1 MRETLN
7 RLIDWFRRDRLEQE
21 LAEEMRFH
29 REHAERDAVVAG
41 VAPDDA
47 KWVAR
52 RNFGNTTM
60 AAEASRDRWSL
71 PRLDQLQQDVR
82 YALRGLR
89 RSPGFTATAVVTLAL
104 GIGANVAM
112 FDVVDRLMFRPYP
125 FLSDP
130 ATTHR
135 VYLSA
140 SYRGDQSWDWGGQYT
155 RYLDLR
161 RFTTSFSHLAGF
173 TTTYLAIGEGD
184 AKRERRIAT
193 VSGSFWSFFDAR
205 PVAGRFFTPA
215 EDKTPRGAEVA
226 VLDYNFWKS
235 EYGGRDVI
243 GQRIQLGN
251 IPATII
257 GVAPEGFNGVFDDTP
272 VVYIPITLYA
282 GSVKSD
288 DKDTYYNKYYW
299 GWMNVMVRRKPGV
312 STERATADLTQA
324 WRRSWEAERAQGN
337 LTETLDKANPKALA
351 GPMKIAAGPGSGLDS
366 VAGKTALWLT
376 GVAALV
382 LLIACANVANLSLAR
397 ALRRQR
403 EIAVRL
409 ALGVSRSRLVGQML
423 IETLLLGLFAA
434 IAGVVVAQWGG
445 AAIRGML
452 VTTPQQTGV
461 AVGDWRMIAAIAL
474 IVVVTVVFTGM
485 IPAMLSGRGDLAPTL
500 RSSGRGGMLQRSRVR
515 GVLLVT
521 QGALSVVLLI
531 GAALFVRSL
540 RNVQHLRLGFD
551 AEPVLLA
558 AASVRGGDADTA
570 VLSRMQRELVVR
582 AQAVPGV
589 QSAAFASSIPF
600 RSTSSR
606 GFFVAGIDSVR
617 KLGQF
622 TYQTTTPDYFRT
634 FGTRILRGRSFTA
647 SDVVGTPPVTV
658 VSQSM
663 ARVLWPGKDA
673 IGQCIHIREEKA
685 PCTTVIG
692 ISEDIVQQSGQLT
705 DPKRY
710 QYYLPLLQVQST
722 ASNYVILKMTG
733 DPAEHADAVRRALQP
748 LMPGRAYVTVTPMR
762 DVVGRTQRSWK
773 LGANLFVIFGVL
785 ALVVAAIGLYGV
797 LAYNVTQRM
806 HELGVRVALGAQ
818 AGDILRLVVGQGARF
833 AAAGVVVGSALAFF
847 ASKWVEPLLFNQ
859 SARDP
864 VVYVAVGILMILV
877 ALAASVSPAY
887 RASGA
892 DPNAAL
898 RSE

>member
-29 REHAERDAVVAG
+29 REHAERDAVAAG
-41 VAPDDA
+41 AAPADA

-52 RNFGNTTM
+52 RNFGNATA

-71 PRLDQLQQDVR
+71 PRLDQMQQDVR

-89 RSPGFTATAVVTLAL
+89 RSPGFTATAVITLAL

-130 ATTHR
+130 SVTHR

-140 SYRGDQSWDWGGQYT
+140 SYRGDESWNWGGQYT
-155 RYLDLR
+155 RYLDIR
-161 RFTTSFSHLAGF
+161 RFTTSFSELAGF
-173 TTTYLAIGEGD
+173 TTTNLAMGEGD
-184 AKRERRIAT
+184 AKRERRIGT

-205 PVAGRFFTPA
+205 PAAGRFFTPA
-215 EDKTPRGAEVA
+215 EDRTPRGAEVA
-226 VLDYNFWKS
+226 VLDYSFWKS

-243 GQRIQLGN
+243 GQRIQLGH
-251 IPATII
+251 IPVTII
-257 GVAPEGFNGVFDDTP
+257 GVAPEGFNGAFDTP
-272 VVYIPITLYA
+272 PAVYIPITLYA
-282 GSVKSD
+282 GSVKGED
-288 DKDTYYNKYYW
+288 RNTYYNKYYW
-299 GWMNVMVRRKPGV
+299 GWMDIMVRRKPGV
-312 STERATADLTQA
+312 SPERATADLTQA

-337 LTETLDKANPKALA
+337 LTETLDKSNPKALA
-351 GPMKIAAGPGSGLDS
+351 GPMKIAAGPGSGLE
-366 VAGKTALWLT
+366 GKTALWLT

-445 AAIRGML
+445 AAIRSIL
-452 VTTPQQTGV
+452 VTTPQKTGV

-474 IVVVTVVFTGM
+474 IVIATVVFTGV
-485 IPAMLSGRGDLAPTL
+485 IPALLSGRGDLAPTL
-500 RSSGRGGMLQRSRVR
+500 RSGGRGGMLQRSRVR
-515 GVLLVT
+515 GLLLVT

-540 RNVQHLRLGFD
+540 RNVQHLRLGFGSD
-551 AEPVLLA
+551 QVLLA

-570 VLSRMQRELVVR
+570 TLGRMQRELVAR
-582 AQAVPGV
+582 AQVIPGV

-606 GFFVAGIDSVR
+606 SFFVAGIDSVR

-622 TYQTTTPDYFRT
+622 NYQITTPDYFKT

-647 SDVVGTPPVTV
+647 SDAVGTPLVTV
-658 VSQSM
+658 VSESM
-663 ARVLWPGKDA
+663 GKVLWPGKDA
-673 IGQCIHIREEKA
+673 IGQCMHIRQEQA

-692 ISEDIVQQSGQLT
+692 ISEDIVQQTDQLT

-710 QYYLPLLQVQST
+710 QYYLPLLQVQSM

-733 DPAEHADAVRRALQP
+733 DPAEHADAVRKALQT

-762 DVVGRTQRSWK
+762 DIVGRTQRSWK
-773 LGANLFVIFGVL
+773 LGANLFVVFGVL

-818 AGDILRLVVGQGARF
+818 GGDILKLVVGQGARF
-833 AAAGVVVGSALAFF
+833 AVAGVVVGSAIALLAG
-847 ASKWVEPLLFNQ
+847 KWVEPLLFRQ

-864 VVYVAVGILMILV
+864 VVYIAVGILMVLV
-877 ALAASVSPAY
+877 ALVASASPAY

-898 RSE
+898 RAE